1 MYGAFLF
8 MAISM
13 RATDDIGPRLAPTV
27 AGLGYELWGIERSRT
42 AHNQLL
48 RLFIDRPEGI
58 SVEDCEIVSAQVSD
72 LIEADELIRGSYTLE
87 VSSPGLE
94 RPLFTAAQWARFVGE
109 EVSVRLRATLEGKRK
124 LSGKLLEAGTE
135 AAVLATE
142 SGPLTVPFNL
152 VERARLVPD
161 WSALPGGPKP
171 APSKGSPKKT
181 SPKA

>member
-8 MAISM
+8 MAITM
-13 RATDDIGPRLAPTV
+13 RVIDDISLRLAPTV
-27 AGLGYELWGIERSRT
+27 EGLGYELWGIERSRT

-109 EVSVRLRATLEGKRK
+109 DINVKLRASLEGKRK
-124 LSGKLLEAGTE
+124 LVGKLLEASAE
-135 AAVLATE
+135 SALLATE
-142 SGPLTVPFNL
+142 TGPLTVPFNL

-161 WSALPGGPKP
+161 WSALPAGPKP
-171 APSKGSPKKT
+171 APRKGSPKKT
-181 SPKA
+181 SPKP

>member
-13 RATDDIGPRLAPTV
+13 RASDDIGPRLAPTV
-27 AGLGYELWGIERSRT
+27 EGLGYELWGIERSRT

-58 SVEDCEIVSAQVSD
+58 SVEDCEVVSAQVAD

-87 VSSPGLE
+87 VSSPGIE
-94 RPLFTAAQWARFVGE
+94 RPLFTAEQWARFVGE
-109 EVSVRLRATLEGKRK
+109 EISVKLRTALEGKRK
-124 LSGKLLEAGTE
+124 LIGKLLESRPD
-135 AAVLATE
+135 AAVLTTE
-142 SGPLTVPFNL
+142 AGPVTVPLNL

-161 WSALPGGPKP
+161 WSALPAGPKP
-171 APSKGSPKKT
+171 APRKGSPKKT
-181 SPKA
+181 SPKP